1 MKTLAYIRVS
11 TSKQDVD
18 AQRLEIL
25 DYANTHGLRVDDWVA
40 LEISSRRSM
49 DERGITAL
57 LDSLDEGDTLI
68 VADLS
73 RLGRSLGQVI
83 EIVNRLVAGHVA
95 LRTVKEGFNLDGR
108 KTVLDIAAK
117 TTVALFGLM
126 AEIERDLISQRTKA
140 GLMAAQAKGKR
151 LGRPA
156 GPRASKLDQ
165 HADEIRRLLAKGVS
179 QASLAKMFDVSRSTM
194 QWYVTTRLEDGCAD
208 G

>member
-57 LDSLDEGDTLI
+57 LGRLDEGDTLI

-140 GLMAAQAKGKR
+140 GLAAARAKGKV
-151 LGRPA
+151 LGSKR
-156 GPRASKLDQ
+156 GPRKSRLDPLR
-165 HADEIRRLLAKGVS
+165 ADIEGYMAKGVNV
-179 QASLAKMFDVSRSTM
+179 ANIARLVSVTPRALTQWMISRGLRSKS
-194 QWYVTTRLEDGCAD
+194 
-208 G
+208 

>member
-1 MKTLAYIRVS
+1 M
-11 TSKQDVD
+11 
-18 AQRLEIL
+18 EIL

-57 LDSLDEGDTLI
+57 LDSLDAGDTLI

-194 QWYVTTRLEDGCAD
+194 QWYVTTRLEDGGAD